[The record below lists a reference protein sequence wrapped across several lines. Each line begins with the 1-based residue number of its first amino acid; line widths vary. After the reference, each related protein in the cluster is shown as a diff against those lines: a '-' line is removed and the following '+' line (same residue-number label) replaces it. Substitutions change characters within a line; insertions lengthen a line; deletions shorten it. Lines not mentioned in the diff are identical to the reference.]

1 MKRIILALV
10 VGSALF
16 AAAYAAAASL
26 GVTTSTAATGTG
38 DVVSCGDV
46 TGTTFILKGEA
57 INDAAGW
64 TTVTG
69 NSNDPRYAE
78 AVNIET
84 GTSSSCD
91 QQDVFVMVDG
101 AGSIG
106 CTVHAGGG
114 VNYNEADYG
123 DNNYGCTAL
132 LTSYVDVAGITKLT
146 VTMR

>member
-1 MKRIILALV
+1 MRRIILALA

-16 AAAYAAAASL
+16 AAAYAAAATL
-26 GVTTSTAATGTG
+26 DVTGSTAASGTG
-38 DVVSCGDV
+38 AVAKCGDV

-69 NSNDPRYAE
+69 KSDDPRYAE

-84 GTSSSCD
+84 VPGCVD
-91 QQDVFVMVDG
+91 QDVFVLVDSM
-101 AGSIG
+101 GSTP
-106 CTVHAGGG
+106 CTVHDGGG
-114 VNYNEADYG
+114 VNYNEAAPG
-123 DNNYGCTAL
+123 DNNFGCTAL
-132 LTSYVDVAGITKLT
+132 LNDYVGVAGISNLT